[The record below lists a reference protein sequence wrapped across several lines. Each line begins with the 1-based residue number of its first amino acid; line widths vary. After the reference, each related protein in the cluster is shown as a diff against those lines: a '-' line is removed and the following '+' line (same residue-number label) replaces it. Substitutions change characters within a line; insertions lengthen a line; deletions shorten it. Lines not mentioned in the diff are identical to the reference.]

1 MTIYSDSEPWPDARE
16 TVIHRKGRLLTTSP
30 RLHHECA
37 VQGLSAASVVGDG
50 GRRGDAL
57 LGVGDVGRSL
67 QGPESHNN
75 TMNFH
80 QKFHL

>member
-16 TVIHRKGRLLTTSP
+16 TVIHRKGRQLTTSP
-30 RLHHECA
+30 TIHHECA

-50 GRRGDAL
+50 GDAL

-67 QGPESHNN
+67 QGSESHNN
-75 TMNFH
+75 TMTSH
-80 QKFHL
+80 QKFQL